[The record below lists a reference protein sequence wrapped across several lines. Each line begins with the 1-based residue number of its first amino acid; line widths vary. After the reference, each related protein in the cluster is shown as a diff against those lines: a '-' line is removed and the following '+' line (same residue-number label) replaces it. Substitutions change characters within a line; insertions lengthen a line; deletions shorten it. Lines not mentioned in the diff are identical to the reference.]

1 MLEHLNMAS
10 TQYDTNVFHSRKRSN
25 DNFKITKYTKVCE
38 LHFKPDEIKVSIGRG
53 IKTLIGDAVSSM
65 YSFKNQRVELPRRK
79 SPRKR
84 VLLATYHYT
93 ESPRKKQRLAS
104 SEVQEGSEVIDHS
117 VNNEIHSNCCEQCDT
132 FKSQIKILENKLKQT
147 ENHNVFWNVFWKKN
161 V

>member
-1 MLEHLNMAS
+1 MAS

-84 VLLATYHYT
+84 VLLPPIIILNHP
-93 ESPRKKQRLAS
+93 EKSNDWPHLRFKKALR
-104 SEVQEGSEVIDHS
+104 
-117 VNNEIHSNCCEQCDT
+117 
-132 FKSQIKILENKLKQT
+132 
-147 ENHNVFWNVFWKKN
+147 
-161 V
+161 